1 MNDRTSSR
9 PGVPRSRALVPKS
22 GRHLPRPVALSETRR
37 AARSVYQSDHPGI
50 RHANRLKWLISTCLA
65 AAVGVF
71 AIGFVLFG
79 SMDGERRGD
88 GVIETVRQTFE
99 ASLKP
104 VSLRVASLTGTS
116 GGKTD
121 RLSFSMMG
129 LTSKHII
136 HDSVQQKKGEK
147 TYIAIQPYARVV
159 ARLSSIP
166 PDESLDIPP
175 LNPLT
180 LYAPATKAGD
190 PQSAGEENITV
201 KVLDLVADIL
211 PAEDGATLTDGEVAV
226 LVAATAEEF
235 EIADKAA
242 AVGELAEEPSAPAV
256 PEEAVAEVAEPIPP
270 NTAVIEKNVV
280 ESDNSPKFEGQ
291 EVRVVGV
298 SQGDTLTGLL
308 KKNGVEAW
316 LARTILEAART
327 VVEGDQLLAGQEL
340 RLTMVPSPVQ
350 PDLMEPAMVSLFN
363 EGHGHMLTVARNEA
377 GEYMA
382 SETPIATSLLDV
394 MRASEQQQRA
404 TLYTG
409 LYAAALS
416 QGLPATMITSLLK
429 TFAYDTDFKRRVGPG
444 DGFEAF
450 YEIEGDDAAGPEG
463 TPGQLLFMALTV
475 GGETRKFYH
484 FRTPDG
490 DVDYYDLQGNNAKK
504 FLLRKP
510 IRGDGRFTS
519 GFGVRVHPL
528 LKIRKMHTGVDWST
542 PTGTPILAAGNGVI
556 EEFGRKGGNGNY
568 IRVRHANGYQTA
580 YSHLSRFQ
588 AGLGVGSKVTQG
600 QVIGYV
606 GSTGLSSGPHLHF
619 EVLINNTF
627 VNPLTIHVPRE
638 RQLTGKLLADFQK
651 ERTRIDELM
660 ARAPVTSVVAQAGR
674 NEG

>member
-1 MNDRTSSR
+1 M
-9 PGVPRSRALVPKS
+9 P
-22 GRHLPRPVALSETRR
+22 HPVALSETRR
-37 AARSVYQSDHPGI
+37 SARSVYGSDHPEL

-79 SMDGERRGD
+79 SMEGERRAD
-88 GVIETVRQTFE
+88 GVMDAVRQTFE

-104 VSLRVASLTGTS
+104 VNLRIASLTGTS
-116 GGKTD
+116 VSKTD
-121 RLSFSMMG
+121 RLTFSMMG

-136 HDSVQQKKGEK
+136 HDSVQQKKGEQ

-159 ARLSSIP
+159 ARLSSMP
-166 PDESLDIPP
+166 PGEDLTIPP

-180 LYAPATKAGD
+180 LYAPVSSGDGAT
-190 PQSAGEENITV
+190 SASEENIDV
-201 KVLDLVADIL
+201 KVLDLVADVL
-211 PAEDGATLTDGEVAV
+211 PAEDGARLTDAEIAI
-226 LVAATAEEF
+226 LVATAAEDYEL
-235 EIADKAA
+235 ADRTTSAGTEMTEAA
-242 AVGELAEEPSAPAV
+242 AEAAIPQ
-256 PEEAVAEVAEPIPP
+256 EAVEPQVEPIPP
-270 NTAVIEKNVV
+270 HTSVIAKNVV
-280 ESDNSPKFEGQ
+280 EDDSTPRFEGQ
-291 EVRVVGV
+291 EVRVFEV

-308 KKNGVEAW
+308 KKNGVDPW
-316 LARTILEAART
+316 LARTILETART
-327 VVEGDQLLAGQEL
+327 VVEGDQLLQGQEL

-350 PDLMEPAMVSLFN
+350 PDLMEPAIVSLFN

-377 GEYMA
+377 GEYLA
-382 SETPIATSLLDV
+382 SETPIAANFLEM
-394 MRASEQQQRA
+394 MRASEVQQRA
-404 TLYTG
+404 TLYTS
-409 LYAAALS
+409 LYSAALS
-416 QGLPATMITSLLK
+416 QGLPVPMITTVLK

-450 YEIEGDDAAGPEG
+450 YEIEGDEEAGPEG
-463 TPGQLLFMALTV
+463 TPGQLLFISLTV

-528 LKIRKMHTGVDWST
+528 LKIRKMHTGVDWSS
-542 PTGTPILAAGNGVI
+542 PTGTPILAAGNGII
-556 EEFGRKGGNGNY
+556 EEIGRKGGNGNY
-568 IRVRHANGYQTA
+568 VRVRHANGYKTA
-580 YSHLSRFQ
+580 YSHMSRFQ
-588 AGLGVGSKVTQG
+588 AGLSIGSKVAQG
-600 QVIGYV
+600 QVIGFV

-619 EVLINNTF
+619 EVLINSGF

-651 ERTRIDELM
+651 ERNRIDDLM